1 MKARNENLTSIDAIM
16 DAEFGKP
23 GTPEREEFRKEAYAY
38 CMGQII
44 CDARKKEKMTQ
55 SELAEKIG
63 TNKSYISRIEKGIV
77 DPGIIHTAF
86 TLIMPEKDLYCSIT
100 IQTVSANRKPVLLKA
115 FPLKSSRMWTRYH

>member
-44 CDARKKEKMTQ
+44 CDARKKEKM
-55 SELAEKIG
+55 AEKIG

-77 DPGIIHTAF
+77 DPGISTFCRIIDA
-86 TLIMPEKDLYCSIT
+86 LGLKIEI
-100 IQTVSANRKPVLLKA
+100 VKPVL
-115 FPLKSSRMWTRYH
+115 

>member
-44 CDARKKEKMTQ
+44 
-55 SELAEKIG
+55 
-63 TNKSYISRIEKGIV
+63 N
-77 DPGIIHTAF
+77 
-86 TLIMPEKDLYCSIT
+86 PEKPDVPL
-100 IQTVSANRKPVLLKA
+100 NKNDA
-115 FPLKSSRMWTRYH
+115 FQKVQKRRVQEKR

>member
-55 SELAEKIG
+55 SELAR
-63 TNKSYISRIEKGIV
+63 SRIRQGLAPRRRNRAVRAARQRGI
-77 DPGIIHTAF
+77 PR
-86 TLIMPEKDLYCSIT
+86 
-100 IQTVSANRKPVLLKA
+100 QN
-115 FPLKSSRMWTRYH
+115 